1 MGFEQVVIY
10 SDNSSIEVVDVL
22 TGATL
27 TSFKTSNPI
36 GSNCLSLLA
45 SDYLVYA
52 ESDSAI
58 VHFKPIKSSP
68 TDRPIKV
75 ICPGKVS
82 ALATTSNGSFCIVGI
97 GEKCYIWH
105 VSIIHSH
112 IYGLNVSI
120 LTFSVVQDSNR

>member
-27 TSFKTSNPI
+27 ASFKTSNPV
-36 GSNCLSLLA
+36 GSNRLSLLA

-58 VHFKPIKSSP
+58 VHFKPIKSSSS
-68 TDRPIKV
+68 DRPVKV
-75 ICPGKVS
+75 ICPGKIS

-105 VSIIHSH
+105 VSIVQS
-112 IYGLNVSI
+112 L
-120 LTFSVVQDSNR
+120 SVT